1 VSASRLDRARRVL
14 GIESTALAALRDR
27 VDTNLAQAIDLLVA
41 CRGKVVVTG
50 IGKAGLVGRKI
61 AATFASTGTTAVF
74 LHAAEASHGDA
85 GTVARGD
92 VLLALS
98 YSGETEVLGL
108 LPLVRRFGVPVI
120 AVTGNADSS
129 LARSAD
135 VVLDVGVADEGCPL
149 GLAPMASTTTMMA
162 LGDAL
167 AAVLLEE
174 RGFTESD
181 FALLHPGGALGRR
194 LVRVEDLMRRGDE
207 LPVVQDTAALR
218 DVLVE
223 MTAKRLGM
231 TVVVDAAGAL
241 AGIVTDGDLRR
252 ALERTG
258 DVRALVARDVMTR
271 GPRTIAPSALG
282 AQAWAIMEQHRITSL
297 LVVAEGSRT
306 PAGVV
311 HLHDILRAGVV

>member
-1 VSASRLDRARRVL
+1 MSEARLDRARRVL
-14 GIESTALAALRDR
+14 GIASTAVAALRDR
-27 VDTNLAQAIDLLVA
+27 LDARLAQAIDLLVA

-98 YSGETEVLGL
+98 YSGETEVLGI

-120 AVTGNADSS
+120 AITGNADSS
-129 LARSAD
+129 LARGAD
-135 VVLDVGVADEGCPL
+135 VVLDVSVADEGCPL

-194 LVRVEDLMRRGDE
+194 LVRVEDLMHRGDE
-207 LPVVQDTAALR
+207 LPVVTETASLR
-218 DVLVE
+218 DVLVM

-231 TVVVDAAGAL
+231 TAVVDAAGGL

-252 ALERTG
+252 ALARTS
-258 DVRALVARDVMTR
+258 DVQALVARDLMTR
-271 GPRTIAPSALG
+271 NPRTIVPSALG
-282 AQAWAIMEQHRITSL
+282 AQAWAVMEQHRITSL
-297 LVVAEGSRT
+297 IVVADGSRA

>member
-1 VSASRLDRARRVL
+1 MSASRLDRARRVL
-14 GIESTALAALRDR
+14 GIESDALATLRDR
-27 VDTNLAQAIDLLVA
+27 IDERFARALDLLLA

-61 AATFASTGTTAVF
+61 AATFASTGTSAVF

-85 GTVARGD
+85 GTVAHGD

-135 VVLDVGVADEGCPL
+135 VVLDVSVADEGCPL
-149 GLAPMASTTTMMA
+149 GLAPMASTTTMVG

-174 RGFTESD
+174 RGFTQSD

-207 LPVVQDTAALR
+207 VPVVADTAPLR

-223 MTAKRLGM
+223 MTSKRLGM
-231 TVVVDAAGAL
+231 TVVVDGAGAL
-241 AGIVTDGDLRR
+241 VGIVTDGDLRR

-258 DVRALVARDVMTR
+258 DVGRLVARDLMTR
-271 GPRTIAPSALG
+271 TPRTIAPSALG

-297 LVVAEGSRT
+297 LVVAEDSRT

>member
-1 VSASRLDRARRVL
+1 MSERLDRARRVL
-14 GIESTALAALRDR
+14 GIESDALSQLRARLDER
-27 VDTNLAQAIDLLVA
+27 FARAVEILLG
-41 CRGKVVVTG
+41 CRGKVVVAG

-61 AATFASTGTTAVF
+61 AATLSSTGTTAVF

-92 VLLALS
+92 ALVALS

-108 LPLVRRFGVPVI
+108 LPIVRRFGVPVI
-120 AVTGNADSS
+120 AITGAAESS
-129 LARSAD
+129 LARGAD
-135 VVLDVGVADEGCPL
+135 VVLDVSVLDEGCPL

-174 RGFTESD
+174 RGFTQGD

-194 LVRVEDLMRRGDE
+194 LVRVEDLMHRGAE
-207 LPVVQDTAALR
+207 LPVVRMDTALH

-223 MTAKRLGM
+223 MTTKRLGM
-231 TVVVDAAGAL
+231 TVVLDAAGDL

-252 ALERTG
+252 ALERGG
-258 DVRALVARDVMTR
+258 DVRALTAGDLMTR
-271 GPRTIAPSALG
+271 TPRTILPSALG
-282 AQAWAIMEQHRITSL
+282 AQAWAVMEQHRITSL
-297 LVVAEGSRT
+297 LVVEDGARR

>member
-1 VSASRLDRARRVL
+1 MSDHPLDRARRVL
-14 GIESTALAALRDR
+14 TIEVSALEALRTRLDAPFAR
-27 VDTNLAQAIDLLVA
+27 AVEILLA

-61 AATFASTGTTAVF
+61 ASTFASTGTTAVF
-74 LHAAEASHGDA
+74 LHAGEASHGDA

-98 YSGETEVLGL
+98 YSGETEVVRL
-108 LPLVRRFGVPVI
+108 LPLVRRFGLPVI
-120 AVTGNADSS
+120 AITGSADSS
-129 LARSAD
+129 LARTAD
-135 VVLDVGVADEGCPL
+135 VVLDVSVADEGCPL

-194 LVRVEDLMRRGDE
+194 LVRVEDLMRRDAE
-207 LPVVQDTAALR
+207 LPIVREDAPLSV
-218 DVLVE
+218 VLVE
-223 MTAKRLGM
+223 MTSKRLGM
-231 TVVVDAAGAL
+231 TVVVDAAGDL

-252 ALERTG
+252 GLARSS
-258 DVRALVARDVMTR
+258 DVAGLVARDLMTR
-271 GPRTIAPSALG
+271 APKTIVPAALG
-282 AQAWAIMEQHRITSL
+282 AQAWAVMEQHRITA
-297 LVVAEGSRT
+297 LVVLADGSRT

>member
-1 VSASRLDRARRVL
+1 MSTARLDRARRVL
-14 GIESTALAALRDR
+14 GIESAALSALRDR
-27 VDTNLAQAIDLLVA
+27 LDARLAQAIDLLVA
-41 CRGKVVVTG
+41 CRGKVVVAG

-61 AATFASTGTTAVF
+61 AATFASTGTTAIF

-108 LPLVRRFGVPVI
+108 LPLVRRFGVPVVAI
-120 AVTGNADSS
+120 TGNADSA

-135 VVLDVGVADEGCPL
+135 VVLDVSVADEGCPL

-174 RGFTESD
+174 RGFTQSD

-194 LVRVEDLMRRGDE
+194 LVRVEDLMHRGAE
-207 LPVVQDTAALR
+207 LPVVTETAPLAA
-218 DVLVE
+218 VLSE

-231 TVVVDAAGAL
+231 TAVVDASGAL
-241 AGIVTDGDLRR
+241 VGIVTDGDVRR
-252 ALERTG
+252 ALER
-258 DVRALVARDVMTR
+258 RRDVHALAARELMTR
-271 GPRTIAPSALG
+271 TPRTIAASALG
-282 AQAWAIMEQHRITSL
+282 AQAWALMEQHRITAL
-297 LVVAEGSRT
+297 LVVADDGRT

-311 HLHDILRAGVV
+311 HLHDVLRAGVV

>member
-1 VSASRLDRARRVL
+1 MSRRLDRARTVL
-14 GIESTALAALRDR
+14 GIEARALDALADR
-27 VDTNLAQAIDLLVA
+27 LDDRLSRAVELLLA

-50 IGKAGLVGRKI
+50 VGKAGLVGRKI

-92 VLLALS
+92 LLLALS
-98 YSGETEVLGL
+98 YSGETDVLGL
-108 LPLVRRFGVPVI
+108 LPIVRRFGVPVI

-135 VVLDVGVADEGCPL
+135 VVLEVGVADEGCPL

-174 RGFTESD
+174 RGFTQSD

-194 LVRVEDLMRRGDE
+194 LVRVEDLMHRGDE
-207 LPVVQDTAALR
+207 LPIVVETAALN

-223 MTAKRLGM
+223 MTSKRLGM
-231 TVVVDAAGAL
+231 TVVVDAAGAVV
-241 AGIVTDGDLRR
+241 GIVTDGDVRR

-258 DVRALVARDVMTR
+258 DVRALLARDLMTR
-271 GPRTIAPSALG
+271 SPRTIAPSALG
-282 AQAWAIMEQHRITSL
+282 AQAWALMEQHRITSL
-297 LVVAEGSRT
+297 LVLDERTRT

>member
-1 VSASRLDRARRVL
+1 MSARLDRARRVL
-14 GIESTALAALRDR
+14 GIESDAIAQLRARLDDGFAR
-27 VDTNLAQAIDLLVA
+27 AVEIFLA
-41 CRGKVVVTG
+41 CRGKVVVAG

-61 AATFASTGTTAVF
+61 AATLSSTGTTAIF

-92 VLLALS
+92 ALLALS

-108 LPLVRRFGVPVI
+108 LPVVRRFGVPVVAI
-120 AVTGNADSS
+120 TGAADSS
-129 LARSAD
+129 LARGAD
-135 VVLDVGVADEGCPL
+135 VVLDVSVADEGCPL
-149 GLAPMASTTTMMA
+149 GLAPMASTTSMMA
-162 LGDAL
+162 IGDAL

-194 LVRVEDLMRRGDE
+194 LVRVEDLMHRGDE
-207 LPVVQDTAALR
+207 LPVVGIAAALN

-223 MTAKRLGM
+223 MTTKRLGM
-231 TVVVDAAGAL
+231 TVVLDAAGDV

-252 ALERTG
+252 ALARSG
-258 DVRALVARDVMTR
+258 DVRALTAADLMTR
-271 GPRTIAPSALG
+271 TPRTIAPSALG
-282 AQAWAIMEQHRITSL
+282 AQAWAVMEQHRITSL
-297 LVVAEGSRT
+297 LVLEEGSRR

>member
-1 VSASRLDRARRVL
+1 MSAERLERARRVL
-14 GIESTALAALRDR
+14 GIEAKALDALAARLDDGVVRA
-27 VDTNLAQAIDLLVA
+27 LGLLLG

-92 VLLALS
+92 VLVALS

-120 AVTGNADSS
+120 AITGNADSS
-129 LARSAD
+129 LARAAD
-135 VVLDVGVADEGCPL
+135 VVLDVSVADEGCPL

-174 RGFTESD
+174 RGFTQAD

-194 LVRVEDLMRRGDE
+194 LVRVEDLMHCGSE
-207 LPVVQDTAALR
+207 LPVVRQDTVLK

-223 MTAKRLGM
+223 MTSKRLGM
-231 TVVVDAAGAL
+231 TVVVDGQGHV

-252 ALERTG
+252 ALERTD
-258 DVRALVARDVMTR
+258 DVRGLTARDLMTR
-271 GPRTIAPSALG
+271 TPKTIPSSALG
-282 AQAWAIMEQHRITSL
+282 AQAWAVMEQHKITSL
-297 LVVAEGSRT
+297 LVLAEDGRT

>member
-1 VSASRLDRARRVL
+1 VSARLDRARRVL
-14 GIESTALAALRDR
+14 GIESDAIAQLRARLDDGFAR
-27 VDTNLAQAIDLLVA
+27 AVEIFLA
-41 CRGKVVVTG
+41 CRGKVVVAG

-61 AATFASTGTTAVF
+61 AATLSSTGTTAIF

-92 VLLALS
+92 ALLALS

-108 LPLVRRFGVPVI
+108 LPVVRRFGVPVVAI
-120 AVTGNADSS
+120 TGAADSS
-129 LARSAD
+129 LARGAD
-135 VVLDVGVADEGCPL
+135 VVLDVSVADEGCPL
-149 GLAPMASTTTMMA
+149 GLAPMASTTSMMA
-162 LGDAL
+162 IGDAL

-194 LVRVEDLMRRGDE
+194 LVRVEDLMHRGDE
-207 LPVVQDTAALR
+207 LPVVGIAAALN

-223 MTAKRLGM
+223 MTTKRLGM
-231 TVVVDAAGAL
+231 TVVLDAAGDV

-252 ALERTG
+252 ALARSG
-258 DVRALVARDVMTR
+258 DVRALTAADLMTR
-271 GPRTIAPSALG
+271 TPRTIAPSALG
-282 AQAWAIMEQHRITSL
+282 AQAWAVMEQHRITSL
-297 LVVAEGSRT
+297 LVLEEGSRR